1 MMHKFRFGDGNGP
14 NANAK
19 NGGTYN
25 GNVEF
30 YADYPG
36 TTHCKVQISG
46 PKGAERGSMYLDKAT
61 ARKLGAALL
70 QWAFTGGHP

>member
-19 NGGTYN
+19 YGATFN
-25 GNVEF
+25 GNVEVYF
-30 YADYPG
+30 NYPEND
-36 TTHCKVQISG
+36 HCKVQISG
-46 PKGAERGSMYLDKAT
+46 PAGAERGSMYLDKAT

-70 QWAFTGGHP
+70 QWAFV